1 MLKDIIRTK
10 ISSSKLKENL
20 SKHFDMNVNLENYNR
35 AQLEDMRNKIR
46 TRIFQYEGSSKFND
60 LLQNESYQKDK
71 AMLELLNTRIKE
83 MLGEDIAKLR
93 DRMVELNE
101 GKKDVK
107 IAKHPR
113 GTKGSKP
120 DFLDLDK
127 DGNKT
132 EPMRQA
138 AKQAKK
144 PVSKKSPTKDM
155 SAKQAKYFGETAKG
169 KCCCASKGEDKC
181 PVHGKVEE
189 GSWPSHLTGK
199 DTAQPKSTGRYTSQ
213 PTATGTRYT
222 RKHNPETGHSVGTDD
237 ATPSKAA
244 KHKDWE
250 ARLAALGTK
259 ESKEPSCGHTKKVK
273 GCKECMGMWES
284 KVTEKW
290 AGDTKLNPAKKG
302 MFKGKSKAELEK
314 QLARL
319 KKSGPH
325 KKGSA
330 EYTKMK
336 ELNFAIRAKSD
347 WPKGKSKAEES
358 RSIFRY
364 NVRIVNESLK
374 HLLNEDEESKAKLIT
389 AAGDMVNDF
398 TSWMQ
403 RVGQYQT
410 KTMIELADSIK
421 HEFGAQESEAFKQ
434 SVGPALATTLENLT
448 AQREAISQA
457 VAVLAGEATPASPM
471 GAEPMPGGEVGAGT
485 PDALNPEPMAGG
497 DEFSAADAAAGGPEA
512 AGRAMRENKQ
522 RHRARKLAESHS
534 IISKL
539 SK

>member
-138 AKQAKK
+138 AQQAKK
-144 PVSKKSPTKDM
+144 PVSKKSPTKGM

-189 GSWPSHLTGK
+189 AWPGTPGGYQSKVGKPQPSGGSGIKKGSRYGGSAQK
-199 DTAQPKSTGRYTSQ
+199 D
-213 PTATGTRYT
+213 
-222 RKHNPETGHSVGTDD
+222 DD
-237 ATPSKAA
+237 AETPAKPKTKDA

-250 ARLAALGTK
+250 ARLAALGTR

-290 AGDTKLNPAKKG
+290 AGDTKLNPAKKD
-302 MFKGKSKAELEK
+302 MFKGKNKAELEK

-336 ELNFAIRAKSD
+336 ELNFAIRAKSG
-347 WPKGKSKAEES
+347 WPKGKSKAEEGQ
-358 RSIFRY
+358 SIFRY

-485 PDALNPEPMAGG
+485 PDALNPEPLAGG

-522 RHRARKLAESHS
+522 QHRARKLAESHS

-539 SK
+539 AK